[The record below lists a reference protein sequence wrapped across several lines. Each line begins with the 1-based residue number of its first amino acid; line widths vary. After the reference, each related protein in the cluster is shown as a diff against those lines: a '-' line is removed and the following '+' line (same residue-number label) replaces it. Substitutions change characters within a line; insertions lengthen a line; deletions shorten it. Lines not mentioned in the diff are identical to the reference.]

1 MNRLRCGVLGTG
13 SVVRDFHL
21 PALAANPRARVVAI
35 GNHRATS
42 LEPLARRFEIEKTY
56 TDFDLMARDPDID
69 LVINALP
76 NYLHAPVTISLLQCG
91 KHVLCEKPMAMTV
104 LQAEAMAATAD
115 AARRKLMIS
124 HVWRSNAEVQW
135 LREIVRAGAVGTVN
149 KVKAHAIVA
158 GRGPKL
164 DSWFVR
170 PELAGGGALADVGIH
185 VIDTIS
191 FLFDDRLNPV
201 KVTAS
206 TANRQRALDVED
218 TAKVMIEYD
227 NGIVAEVEAGWYG
240 EHVRDPHGA
249 VELFGTA
256 GYAHAPGARGVSS

>member
-1 MNRLRCGVLGTG
+1 M
-13 SVVRDFHL
+13 
-21 PALAANPRARVVAI
+21 
-35 GNHRATS
+35 
-42 LEPLARRFEIEKTY
+42 
-56 TDFDLMARDPDID
+56 

-115 AARRKLMIS
+115 AARRKLMIA

-201 KVTAS
+201 NVTAS
-206 TANRQRALDVED
+206 TANRQRSLDVED
-218 TAKVMIEYD
+218 TAKRD
-227 NGIVAEVEAGWYG
+227 DR
-240 EHVRDPHGA
+240 VRQWNRGRGRSGLVSACMSVIRTARSSCLEP
-249 VELFGTA
+249 A
-256 GYAHAPGARGVSS
+256 GYAHAAARTWSIVGDDVRRESVPSFSAERSHIDLPMYAAQIDHFLDCILEDRQAIVRRTARGCVT